1 MKNNDR
7 IQATMS
13 LSRGETDD
21 DKINLLKFI
30 LAKYNLEGDFLG
42 FEELD
47 SQLLLC
53 SNTYDDQIDSRRF
66 GVTMI
71 LQCDIDL

>member
-1 MKNNDR
+1 
-7 IQATMS
+7 MS

-30 LAKYNLEGDFLG
+30 LAKYNLEGESLG

-66 GVTMI
+66 GVTMV
-71 LQCDIDL
+71 L